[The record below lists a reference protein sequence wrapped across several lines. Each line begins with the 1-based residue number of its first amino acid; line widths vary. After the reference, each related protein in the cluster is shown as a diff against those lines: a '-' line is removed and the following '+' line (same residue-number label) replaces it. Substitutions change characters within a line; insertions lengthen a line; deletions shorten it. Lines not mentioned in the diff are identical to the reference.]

1 VRATAVDAHHQKSMN
16 TRLVFLAA
24 RRFIWAAASSQHRSS
39 GLHAKAMAGV
49 SEREKVD
56 GQRDSKGNIASPRA
70 LLLELHALRTLNR
83 DIGIYWACFYSYP
96 PSFMIIIAQASREM
110 ACYTVGEFRKK
121 KQ

>member
-1 VRATAVDAHHQKSMN
+1 MEAGRAKSACVPLLLTPTTKKCIN
-16 TRLVFLAA
+16 TRWVFLAA

-96 PSFMIIIAQASREM
+96 PSFTITGHHRTCIS
-110 ACYTVGEFRKK
+110 
-121 KQ
+121 